1 MTAIIEQ
8 INIEE
13 VAEHLQLLQTEFNKG
28 GLLEH
33 LRAKPLLDMEV
44 NDGDIT
50 FFFELDRDTDL
61 TVVFNTEYDRHTLTD
76 ISIRHIEADSDE
88 GVYEIDEGDH
98 SALVLEGKRIIHD
111 AAYYKLLDE
120 DSQIDTAFYNEV
132 YA

>member
-44 NDGDIT
+44 DKNEIVI
-50 FFFELDRDTDL
+50 FFELDRDNDL

-76 ISIRHIEADSDE
+76 ISIHHVEVDSYK
-88 GVYEIDEGDH
+88 GTYEIDESDH

-111 AAYYKLLDE
+111 AVHYKLLDD
-120 DSQIDTAFYNEV
+120 DSAIDTDFYHKV

>member
-8 INIEE
+8 INIQE
-13 VAEHLQLLQTEFNKG
+13 VAEHLQLLQAEFSQG

-44 NDGDIT
+44 DKNEIT
-50 FFFELDRDTDL
+50 IYFELDRNTDL

-88 GVYEIDEGDH
+88 GVYKVDEGDH

-111 AAYYKLLDE
+111 AVHYKLLDE
-120 DSQIDTAFYNEV
+120 DSAIDTDFYHEV

>member
-1 MTAIIEQ
+1 MTQLLEKT
-8 INIEE
+8 NIEE
-13 VAEHLQLLQTEFNKG
+13 VAEHLQLLQAEFNKG

-50 FFFELDRDTDL
+50 IFFELDRDTDL

-98 SALVLEGKRIIHD
+98 SALLLEGKRIIHD
-111 AAYYKLLDE
+111 AVHYKLLDE
-120 DSQIDTAFYNEV
+120 DNAIDTDFYHEV

>member
-13 VAEHLQLLQTEFNKG
+13 VAGHLQLLQAEFNKG

-44 NDGDIT
+44 DKNEIVI
-50 FFFELDRDTDL
+50 FFELDRDTDL
-61 TVVFNTEYDRHTLTD
+61 TVVFNTEYDRHMLTD
-76 ISIRHIEADSDE
+76 ISIRHIEADSYE
-88 GVYEIDEGDH
+88 GTYEIDEGDH

-111 AAYYKLLDE
+111 AVHYKLLDE
-120 DSQIDTAFYNEV
+120 DNAIDTDFYHEV

>member
-1 MTAIIEQ
+1 MAAIIEQ

-13 VAEHLQLLQTEFNKG
+13 VAEHLQLLQAEFNKG

-44 NDGDIT
+44 DKNEIVI
-50 FFFELDRDTDL
+50 FFELDRDTDL

-76 ISIRHIEADSDE
+76 ISIRHVEADSDE
-88 GVYEIDEGDH
+88 GVYEIDEGDY
-98 SALVLEGKRIIHD
+98 SALLLEGKRIIHD
-111 AAYYKLLDE
+111 AVHYKLLDE
-120 DSQIDTAFYNEV
+120 DNAIDTDFYHEV

>member
-1 MTAIIEQ
+1 MTSIIEQ
-8 INIEE
+8 INIQE
-13 VAEHLQLLQTEFNKG
+13 VAEHLQLLQAEFNKG
-28 GLLEH
+28 GLLEQ

-50 FFFELDRDTDL
+50 IFFELDRDTDL

-76 ISIRHIEADSDE
+76 ISIRHVEVDSDE
-88 GVYEIDEGDH
+88 GVFEIDEGDH

-111 AAYYKLLDE
+111 AVHYKMLDE
-120 DSQIDTAFYNEV
+120 DDAIETDFYHEV

>member
-1 MTAIIEQ
+1 MAAIIEQ

-13 VAEHLQLLQTEFNKG
+13 VAEHLQLLQAEFNKG

-44 NDGDIT
+44 DKNEIT
-50 FFFELDRDTDL
+50 IFFELDRDNDL

-111 AAYYKLLDE
+111 AVHYKLLDE
-120 DSQIDTAFYNEV
+120 DNAIDTDFYHKV

>member
-1 MTAIIEQ
+1 MAAIIEQ

-13 VAEHLQLLQTEFNKG
+13 VAEHLQLLQAEFNKG

-44 NDGDIT
+44 DKNEIEI
-50 FFFELDRDTDL
+50 FFELDRDTDL

-76 ISIRHIEADSDE
+76 ISIRHVEADSDE
-88 GVYEIDEGDH
+88 GVYEIDEGDY
-98 SALVLEGKRIIHD
+98 SALLLEGKRIIHD
-111 AAYYKLLDE
+111 AVHYKLLDE
-120 DSQIDTAFYNEV
+120 DNAIDTDFYHEV

>member
-1 MTAIIEQ
+1 MAAIIEQ
-8 INIEE
+8 INIQE

-28 GLLEH
+28 GLLEQ

-50 FFFELDRDTDL
+50 IFFELDRDTDL

-76 ISIRHIEADSDE
+76 ISIRHIEVDSDDDT
-88 GVYEIDEGDH
+88 YAIDEGDH

-111 AAYYKLLDE
+111 AVHYKLLDE
-120 DSQIDTAFYNEV
+120 DSEIKTNFYDDV
-132 YA
+132 YV

>member
-8 INIEE
+8 INIQE
-13 VAEHLQLLQTEFNKG
+13 VAEHLQLLQAEFNKG
-28 GLLEH
+28 GLLEY

-44 NDGDIT
+44 DKNEIT
-50 FFFELDRDTDL
+50 IFFELDRDTDL

-76 ISIRHIEADSDE
+76 ISIRHVEADSNE
-88 GVYEIDEGDH
+88 GVYKIDEGDH

-111 AAYYKLLDE
+111 AVHYKLLDE
-120 DSQIDTAFYNEV
+120 DNAIDTDFYHEV

>member
-1 MTAIIEQ
+1 MTAIIDQ

-44 NDGDIT
+44 DKNEIT
-50 FFFELDRDTDL
+50 IFFELDRDTDL

-76 ISIRHIEADSDE
+76 LSIRHIEADSYE
-88 GVYEIDEGDH
+88 GTYEIDEGDH
-98 SALVLEGKRIIHD
+98 SALLLEGIIHD
-111 AAYYKLLDE
+111 AVHYKLLDE
-120 DSQIDTAFYNEV
+120 DNAIDTDFYHEV

>member
-13 VAEHLQLLQTEFNKG
+13 VAEHLQLLQANFNNG

-44 NDGDIT
+44 DKNDIT
-50 FFFELDRDTDL
+50 IFFELDQENDL

-76 ISIRHIEADSDE
+76 ISIRHIEVDSDD
-88 GVYEIDEGDH
+88 GTYAIDEGDH

-111 AAYYKLLDE
+111 AVHYKLLDE
-120 DSQIDTAFYNEV
+120 DSAIDTDFYHEV

>member
-1 MTAIIEQ
+1 MAAIIEQ

-13 VAEHLQLLQTEFNKG
+13 VAEHLQLLQAEFNKG

-44 NDGDIT
+44 DKNEIVI
-50 FFFELDRDTDL
+50 FFELDRDTDL
-61 TVVFNTEYDRHTLTD
+61 TAVFNTEYDRHTLTD

-111 AAYYKLLDE
+111 AVHYKLLDE
-120 DSQIDTAFYNEV
+120 DDAIETNFYDDV

>member
-13 VAEHLQLLQTEFNKG
+13 VAEHLQLLQAKFNKG

-33 LRAKPLLDMEV
+33 LRVKPLLDMEV
-44 NDGDIT
+44 DKNEIT
-50 FFFELDRDTDL
+50 IFFELDKETDL
-61 TVVFNTEYDRHTLTD
+61 TAVFNTEYDRHTLTE
-76 ISIRHIEADSDE
+76 ISIRHVEVDSNE

-111 AAYYKLLDE
+111 AVHYKLLDE
-120 DSQIDTAFYNEV
+120 DDAIDTDFYHEV

>member
-13 VAEHLQLLQTEFNKG
+13 VAEHLQLLQAEFNKG
-28 GLLEH
+28 GLLKH

-44 NDGDIT
+44 NDSDIT
-50 FFFELDRDTDL
+50 IFFELDRDNDL
-61 TVVFNTEYDRHTLTD
+61 TVVFNTEYDCDRLTD
-76 ISIRHIEADSDE
+76 ISIRHVEVDSDE
-88 GVYEIDEGDH
+88 GVYEVDEGDH

-111 AAYYKLLDE
+111 AVHYKLLDE
-120 DSQIDTAFYNEV
+120 DDAIDTDFYHEV

>member
-8 INIEE
+8 INIEV

-28 GLLEH
+28 GLLEQ

-44 NDGDIT
+44 DKNEIVI
-50 FFFELDRDTDL
+50 FFELDRDTDL

-98 SALVLEGKRIIHD
+98 SALVFEGKRIIHD
-111 AAYYKLLDE
+111 AVHYKLLDE
-120 DSQIDTAFYNEV
+120 DNAIDTDFYHEV

>member
-1 MTAIIEQ
+1 MAAIIEQ

-13 VAEHLQLLQTEFNKG
+13 VAEHLQLLQAEFNKG

-44 NDGDIT
+44 DKNEIVI
-50 FFFELDRDTDL
+50 FFELDRDTDL

-111 AAYYKLLDE
+111 AVHYKLLDE
-120 DSQIDTAFYNEV
+120 DDAIETNFYDDV